1 MEADNQESPGICG
14 NYLIWNI
21 ETKTNREGRENFS
34 ETIIFSEQINIYE
47 TGISCCFK
55 KECSENKKRVLE
67 IKKKM
72 AETKCIKTSEIKLKK
87 WLRK

>member
-14 NYLIWNI
+14 NYLTWNI
-21 ETKTNREGRENFS
+21 ETKTNREGGENFS

-67 IKKKM
+67 IKKNGRNKM
-72 AETKCIKTSEIKLKK
+72 HKNFRDKVKEMT
-87 WLRK
+87 